1 MSMFSYSINHCFNS
15 KQIHTMYKIL
25 AILCLV
31 GFALTDATR
40 TSANLQRL
48 TSKPSQ
54 GSVGID
60 FCPICIDE
68 AVEYINII
76 ANIILNEGI
85 VESCGKLCDA
95 VANKTSK
102 LFGDFCLIACDGI
115 GIDEFVH
122 LIISA
127 DPDPIWYCEL
137 AKCCPSKR

>member
-1 MSMFSYSINHCFNS
+1 
-15 KQIHTMYKIL
+15 MYKTIVVL
-25 AILCLV
+25 FLV
-31 GFALTDATR
+31 GFAFTDATTR

-48 TSKPSQ
+48 TPSTFKDN
-54 GSVGID
+54 VKID
-60 FCPICIDE
+60 FCPLCIDE

-76 ANIILNEGI
+76 ANIIINEGI
-85 VESCGKLCDA
+85 VQSCNKLCEA

-102 LFGDFCLIACDGI
+102 LFGDLCLVACDGI

-137 AKCCPSKR
+137 AKCCPSNLKIRKIKF